1 MNIVEKILFNHSTE
15 HVKAISPGDIA
26 TVSVDRAII
35 VDMAALHPEFVDN
48 PPLRPFDPE
57 KVSLVFDHYVPAP
70 NIEIANRVNRLRKL
84 VSRWGIKDFYDTGRG
99 GISHVLGGELGWFKP
114 GSLIANTDSHTIA
127 TGAFNTLGRGLG
139 TPELMNII
147 ATGKT
152 WFMVGETL
160 KTELSGRMREGTSAK
175 DVFFHISSIT
185 GDIPGKNIEF
195 AGAGIKTLGMDDR
208 SAIST
213 MCAELSAEFAVFP
226 ADNVLSN
233 YMNSAG
239 SGEYLAIAPD
249 QDAEYFD
256 EINIDM
262 GSVEPMVAMPD
273 HVINN
278 IKPVS
283 ELGRVN
289 VDVAVV
295 GSCANGR
302 LSDIRD
308 VAEVLRGRKI
318 NRNIRLTVTPAS
330 RKIYMEAERL
340 GYINAITEANGL
352 VTNPTCGACLG
363 GHMGVVGDG
372 DTVISSTTR
381 NFKGR
386 MGSSRASIY
395 LASART
401 VAISALYGYI
411 RGDLNE

>member
-1 MNIVEKILFNHSTE
+1 MNIVEKILLNHSTE
-15 HVKAISPGDIA
+15 PVKTISPGDIA
-26 TVSVDRAII
+26 TVGVDRAII

-48 PPLRPFDPE
+48 PPLRPFDPD

-70 NIEIANRVNRLRKL
+70 SIEIANRVNRLRKL
-84 VSRWGIKDFYDTGRG
+84 VSRWGIRDFFDTGRG

-160 KTELSGRMREGTSAK
+160 KAELSGSIRKGSSAK
-175 DVFFHISSIT
+175 DVFFHIASVT
-185 GDIPGKNIEF
+185 GDIPGRNIEF
-195 AGAGIKTLGMDDR
+195 AGTGIKTLGMDER

-226 ADNVLSN
+226 VDDVLRN
-233 YMNSAG
+233 YMDSAG
-239 SGEYLAIAPD
+239 VSDYRAIVPD

-256 EINIDM
+256 EIRIDM
-262 GSVEPMVAMPD
+262 ESVEPMVAIPD
-273 HVINN
+273 HIINN
-278 IKPVS
+278 VKPVS
-283 ELGRVN
+283 ELGKVN

-308 VAEVLRGRKI
+308 VAEVLRGKKI
-318 NRNIRLTVTPAS
+318 NRNVRLTVTPAS
-330 RKIYMEAERL
+330 RRIYIEAERL
-340 GYINAITEANGL
+340 GYLSTIIEANGL

-386 MGSSRASIY
+386 MGSSRAGIY

-411 RGDLNE
+411 KGDLNE